1 MSTASKTYLTP
12 EEYLV
17 LDNQSEFR
25 NEYVEGEI
33 FAMAKASKN
42 HRNVVLNL
50 TSNLRIHLA
59 GSSCRVDGPECRVFI
74 PAKTAYVYPEVLV
87 TCGEEQYLGESD
99 DTLLNP
105 LLVIEVL
112 SPSTEDYD
120 HGKKFNYYRSL
131 PSFREYLLIAQDR
144 VSVEH
149 FCYQEPGFWTLREY
163 VKRSDEISFQNVP
176 AKLAL
181 QNIYENI
188 LV

>member
-1 MSTASKTYLTP
+1 MSSASKFITP
-12 EEYLV
+12 EEYLE

-42 HRNVVLNL
+42 HRSLVLNL
-50 TSNLRIHLA
+50 THHLRIHLA
-59 GSSCRVDGPECRVFI
+59 GSSCRVDGQECRVFVS
-74 PAKTAYVYPEVLV
+74 ARTVYLYPDVLV

-120 HGKKFNYYRSL
+120 HGKKFAYYRSL
-131 PSFREYLLIAQDR
+131 PSFREYLLVAQDR

-149 FCYQEPGFWTLREY
+149 FYYQEPGVWTFREY
-163 VKRSDEISFQNVP
+163 LQRSSEIEFKSIP
-176 AKLAL
+176 AAL
-181 QNIYENI
+181 SLQSIYENI
-188 LV
+188 IV

>member
-1 MSTASKTYLTP
+1 MSTASKSYLTP
-12 EEYLV
+12 EEYLAF
-17 LDNQSEFR
+17 DNQSEFR

-42 HRNVVLNL
+42 HRNIVLNL
-50 TSNLRIHLA
+50 TPHLGINLA
-59 GSSCRVDGPECRVFI
+59 GTSCRVDGPECRVFI
-74 PAKTAYVYPEVLV
+74 PARTVYAYPDVLV

-120 HGKKFNYYRSL
+120 HGKKFAYYRSL
-131 PSFREYLLIAQDR
+131 PSFREYLLVVQNR

-149 FCYQEPGFWTLREY
+149 FYYQEPGVWTFREY
-163 VKRSDEISFQNVP
+163 LQASGEIEFRRIPVILSVESV
-176 AKLAL
+176 
-181 QNIYENI
+181 YEKI
-188 LV
+188 MV